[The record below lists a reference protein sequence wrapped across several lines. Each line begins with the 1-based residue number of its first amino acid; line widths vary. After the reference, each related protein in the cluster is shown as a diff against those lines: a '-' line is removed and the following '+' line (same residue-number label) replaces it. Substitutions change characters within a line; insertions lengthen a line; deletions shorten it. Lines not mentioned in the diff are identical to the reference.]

1 MPDLPN
7 GKPAGM
13 RCPHLDD
20 LFACALWGDRA
31 RPAVCA
37 SFKAER
43 LVCGTSQAEALQ
55 LLSFLEQG

>member
-1 MPDLPN
+1 MPGLPD

-20 LFACALWGDRA
+20 YFACTLWGDPA

-37 SFKAER
+37 SFKAET

-55 LLSFLEQG
+55 LLSLLEQD